1 MVICNNQY
9 FTLQVLDDNFVAF
22 NVNEIERQLQQIKSI
37 ATSTNVSHPPVG
49 AITSINRDES
59 AKVRAALAKDN
70 AAVLHEIDHALFAVT
85 LDLDSPANRDQ
96 AGEWLN
102 AGNKGTIGNRWFEK
116 FVNFVVFENGWA
128 GLSGEHT
135 PLDAPIV
142 GTLTDYI
149 LER

>member
-1 MVICNNQY
+1 M
-9 FTLQVLDDNFVAF
+9 
-22 NVNEIERQLQQIKSI
+22 EQIKRV
-37 ATSTNVSHPPVG
+37 ATSSTARHPPVG
-49 AITSINRDES
+49 AITAINRDES
-59 AKVRAALAKDN
+59 AKVRAALLKEN
-70 AAVLHEIDHALFAVT
+70 SGVLHEIDHALFAVT
-85 LDLDSPANRDQ
+85 LDLDSPADKDQ

-128 GLSGEHT
+128 GLSGEHS

-149 LER
+149 LERYFFIIFLF